1 MKQKLMWLFKRGTVR
16 GRLLLLSLGLLI
28 IVLPFVL
35 DVFWVLMLT
44 EFAILALFALAY
56 NLILGLTGM
65 FSFGHGGL
73 FGVGVY
79 VVGVA
84 VIKGEVPLPYALIA
98 APFVTGIVALAAG
111 WFCLR
116 LTGIYFAI
124 LTLAFGQLIWA
135 FIWKMRGVT
144 GGSDG
149 LAGLAVPS
157 CIASPVNQ
165 YFFIFIIVAIGIAM
179 IWMITNSSFGFTLKA
194 IRENPQR
201 AQSVGVNVKRYQLM
215 AFILSGCFTGLAG
228 GLFAIFVRGAFV
240 EFASVAR
247 GFQPVY
253 ACLIGGMS
261 TFAGPIVGAGVL
273 LFLDSFVSRFT
284 EYWPLVAGIILI
296 LWVLFLPEGLLGYGQ
311 SLVHKW
317 THKGDDNQHS
327 GGKSTTMVPAGL
339 LWAKRWFEERK

>member
-1 MKQKLMWLFKRGTVR
+1 MKQKLMWLFKRETDR
-16 GRLLLLSLGLLI
+16 GKLLLVSLGLVI

-35 DVFWVLMLT
+35 DVSWVLVLT

-56 NLILGLTGM
+56 NLVLGLTGM

-79 VVGVA
+79 VVGIA
-84 VIKGEVPLPYALIA
+84 VIKGGVPLPFALLA
-98 APFVTGIVALAAG
+98 APIVTGIVALAAG

-135 FIWKMRGVT
+135 FIWKTRGFT

-165 YFFIFIIVAIGIAM
+165 YFFIFIIVAIGIVL

-194 IRENPQR
+194 IRENPRR
-201 AQSVGVNVKRYQLM
+201 AQSVGINVKRYQLM
-215 AFILSGCFTGLAG
+215 AFVLSGVFTGLAG

-240 EFASVAR
+240 EFASVGR
-247 GFQPVY
+247 GFESVY
-253 ACLIGGMS
+253 ACLIGGMY
-261 TFAGPIVGAGVL
+261 TFAGPVVGAGIL
-273 LFLDSFVSRFT
+273 LILNSFVSRVT
-284 EYWPLVAGIILI
+284 EYWPLVAGAILI
-296 LWVLFLPEGLLGYGQ
+296 LWVLFLPEGIVGYGQ
-311 SLVHKW
+311 LLVHKW
-317 THKGDDNQHS
+317 THRGDDNRQS
-327 GGKSTTMVPAGL
+327 SGKSTTRVPGGIL
-339 LWAKRWFEERK
+339 LVKRWFEERK